1 MVDIDG
7 AIGFVVAHGDQVDR
21 ARLSWL
27 RSSVAPLPDVLAKA
41 EMGQAPEGGWP
52 AFWGGDRA
60 SIDAT
65 CFRLA
70 ELDDL
75 GALDRPPARRALA
88 WLVGRQR
95 PDGTWEEDGALADS
109 APPWAQPGDP
119 EARLYLT
126 ANAGFWLAV
135 GGDGRGA
142 DPAEATAHGEAN
154 AHAEAVARAT
164 QTFRAAMREDGSW
177 PSYLIAGWLG
187 GALLFHAGWYYEA
200 AQIQVL
206 LAERVPDMTPADVA
220 WLAMAFR
227 RVGMSADDWLMVAAR
242 KRLTETQRTD
252 GGWPSDDGPAFDVHT
267 TLAAIRALR

>member
-27 RSSVAPLPDVLAKA
+27 RSGVAPQPDVLAKA

-75 GALDRPPARRALA
+75 GALDRPPARRALT
-88 WLVGRQR
+88 WLIGRQR
-95 PDGTWEEDGALADS
+95 PDGTWEEDESLADS

-135 GGDGRGA
+135 GGPPA
-142 DPAEATAHGEAN
+142 DPAEATT
-154 AHAEAVARAT
+154 HAEVVARAT

-177 PSYLIAGWLG
+177 PSYLITGWLG

-206 LAERVPDMTPADVA
+206 LSERVPDMTPADVA
-220 WLAMAFR
+220 WLASAFR

>member
-27 RSSVAPLPDVLAKA
+27 RSGVPPQPDILAKA

-75 GALDRPPARRALA
+75 GALDRPPARRALD
-88 WLVGRQR
+88 WLAGRQR
-95 PDGTWEEDGALADS
+95 PDGYWEEDETLADS
-109 APPWAQPGDP
+109 APPWARPGDP

-135 GGDGRGA
+135 GGAAGSSGA
-142 DPAEATAHGEAN
+142 DSPVAPQLAPYAEV
-154 AHAEAVARAT
+154 VARAT
-164 QTFRAAMREDGSW
+164 QTFRASMREDGTW

-220 WLAMAFR
+220 WLAVAFR
-227 RVGMSADDWLMVAAR
+227 RVGMSVDDSLMVAAR

-252 GGWPSDDGPAFDVHT
+252 GGWPSDDGAAFDVHT
-267 TLAAIRALR
+267 TLAAIRAVR